1 MSKLGLR
8 EFFKVKKINVTEGYT
23 QLNQP
28 QCDEIKKILSNASP
42 KTIMEIGF
50 NAGHSAELFLENSN
64 AYVHS
69 FDLGEHFHQYLK
81 YGKQYINKNYPDRHT
96 LILGDSTIRVPIF
109 AQNNDIKFDLIFI
122 DGGHSYEV
130 AYADLM
136 NSRKLANENT
146 IILMDDII
154 QNNTSF
160 ITDWTVGPTRAWN
173 ELIQNKLLVETDSF
187 DWLKGHGMCVGKYIF

>member
-1 MSKLGLR
+1 MSKLGLCNY
-8 EFFKVKKINVTEGYT
+8 FIKNNIKVTEGHVFDD
-23 QLNQP
+23 QKM
-28 QCDEIKKILSNASP
+28 EIVKILNDASP

-69 FDLGEHFHQYLK
+69 FDFGDHFHQYLK

-109 AQNNDIKFDLIFI
+109 AQNNDIKFDIIFI

-136 NSRKLANENT
+136 NCRKLANKNT
-146 IILMDDII
+146 IIIMDDII

-160 ITDWTVGPTRAWN
+160 IDYWTVGPSRAWN

-187 DWLKGHGMCVGKYIF
+187 EWLKGRGMCVGKYIF

>member
-1 MSKLGLR
+1 MSKLGLCNY
-8 EFFKVKKINVTEGYT
+8 FIKNNIKVTEGHVFDD
-23 QLNQP
+23 QKM
-28 QCDEIKKILSNASP
+28 EIVKILNDASP

-69 FDLGEHFHQYLK
+69 FDLGDHFHQYLK

-109 AQNNDIKFDLIFI
+109 AQNNDIKFDIIFI

-136 NSRKLANENT
+136 NCRKLANKNT
-146 IILMDDII
+146 IIIMDDII
-154 QNNTSF
+154 QNNISF
-160 ITDWTVGPTRAWN
+160 IDYWTVGPSRAWN
-173 ELIQNKLLVETDSF
+173 ELIQNNLLVETYSF
-187 DWLKGHGMCVGKYIF
+187 EWLKGRGMCVGKYIKLL

>member
-28 QCDEIKKILSNASP
+28 QCNEIKKI
-42 KTIMEIGF
+42 F

-81 YGKQYINKNYPDRHT
+81 YGKQYINKIYPDRHT

-187 DWLKGHGMCVGKYIF
+187 EWLKGRGMCVGKYIF